1 MVKVERK
8 AAVAVG
14 MCILLLGCLAV
25 AFCLYTGNRPQP
37 TQEDGA
43 WGMLLIDIADQ
54 DSADQ
59 YHVNQTG
66 VYVLAVKEQSMAY
79 QEGIRP
85 GDRVVSVNKRIIQS
99 AAELSELPAGL
110 VALELER
117 AAGERFSLSLQ
128 MDEVQ

>member
-1 MVKVERK
+1 M
-8 AAVAVG
+8 
-14 MCILLLGCLAV
+14 LLLVCV
-25 AFCLYTGNRPQP
+25 AMTFCLYTGNRSQA
-37 TQEDGA
+37 TQEDGT

-59 YHVNQTG
+59 YHVSQTG
-66 VYVLAVKEQSMAY
+66 VYVLAVEEQSQAY
-79 QEGIRP
+79 QEGVRA
-85 GDRVVSVNKRIIQS
+85 GDRVISVNQKIIQS

-117 AAGERFSLSLQ
+117 TAGERFTLSLL

>member
-1 MVKVERK
+1 MKVERK
-8 AAVAVG
+8 AAVAAG

-25 AFCLYTGNRPQP
+25 AFCLNTGNRPRP

-54 DSADQ
+54 ASADQ

-66 VYVLAVKEQSMAY
+66 VYVLAVEEQSRAY
-79 QEGIRP
+79 QEGVRP
-85 GDRVVSVNKRIIQS
+85 GDRVISVNGRIIQS

>member
-1 MVKVERK
+1 MKGERK
-8 AAVAVG
+8 AAVAAG

-37 TQEDGA
+37 TMEDNA

-54 DSADQ
+54 ESVDQ

-66 VYVLAVKEQSMAY
+66 VYVLAVEEQSRAY
-79 QEGIRP
+79 QEGVRP
-85 GDRVVSVNKRIIQS
+85 GDRVVSVNAQIIQS
-99 AAELSELPAGL
+99 AAELSEIPAGL
-110 VALELER
+110 VTLELER
-117 AAGERFSLSLQ
+117 AAGESFSLSLQ